1 VNPNLEPTQLQQ
13 DSSTTGRHIP
23 ALDGIRGL
31 AILLVFMDHFLWS
44 NPDVRG
50 PWIVRLGSRVHGA
63 GWIGVDLFFVLS
75 GFLITG
81 ILYDTLKAPRFF
93 RNFYARRALR
103 IFPLYYGFLLLL
115 FLGTLLTG
123 GHWDSL
129 AAIKLLTYTENLAIH
144 PTGAS
149 ISASW
154 FNINHFW
161 SLAIEE
167 QFYFFWP
174 LMVFFCKTKRRIVI
188 AASCG
193 ALASLL
199 TRILL
204 TAYGVPNQNPYVLYS
219 WTPAH
224 LDGLFFGAILA
235 MAVRSHY
242 RNFVI
247 GWSRVA
253 FLVSAAACVVFT
265 FIYPDLNFLID
276 RNVAIWGFLLLAI
289 TFTTL
294 IALALRPHGLANHF
308 FSTAPMRFFGKYSY
322 GLYIFH
328 YSIARLAERFRPAIV
343 RHTHSKLLGVLLPA
357 FVGLAVSIGV
367 AWLSFNFYEKK
378 FLALKSRFHDST
390 PTPKLHDLVPES

>member
-1 VNPNLEPTQLQQ
+1 MNPNLEPTQAQQ

-149 ISASW
+149 INGTW

-167 QFYFFWP
+167 QFYLLFSLFARFLRNRW
-174 LMVFFCKTKRRIVI
+174 LMFVSLSLAVL
-188 AASCG
+188 SCG
-193 ALASLL
+193 L
-199 TRILL
+199 
-204 TAYGVPNQNPYVLYS
+204 
-219 WTPAH
+219 
-224 LDGLFFGAILA
+224 
-235 MAVRSHY
+235 
-242 RNFVI
+242 
-247 GWSRVA
+247 RVA
-253 FLVSAAACVVFT
+253 FTVTGHAQDPAVWRLTLLHLDPIALGALLACSA
-265 FIYPDLNFLID
+265 
-276 RNVAIWGFLLLAI
+276 GFLQWASRWRWVLLVAGAVGLWLPLPDGMGI
-289 TFTTL
+289 
-294 IALALRPHGLANHF
+294 LAGGVAATGLVAMAATRSVPLLRSRVL
-308 FSTAPMRFFGKYSY
+308 TRLGKYSY
-322 GLYIFH
+322 AIYVLHPAWIVPP
-328 YSIARLAERFRPAIV
+328 LAKKHP
-343 RHTHSKLLGVLLPA
+343 HSVPLMLGALLLGPV
-357 FVGLAVSIGV
+357 VSYGIGV
-367 AWLSFNFYEKK
+367 LSWNVLEKH
-378 FLALKSRFHDST
+378 LLKYKRYFPYRFAPDGDST
-390 PTPKLHDLVPES
+390 ENIVIEAA